1 MSRVKFNARME
12 YEYLD
17 NFKILQKAFTR
28 HKIEK
33 VGCGFW
39 AFLVGLAD
47 GVMLTNVISRYRWTG
62 SSSVYKMFFWCPA
75 TKKKR
80 I

>member
-33 VGCGFW
+33 VSLSTCFM
-39 AFLVGLAD
+39 GL
-47 GVMLTNVISRYRWTG
+47 ISNDVVSPYRWIG
-62 SSSVYKMFFWCPA
+62 SSSMLMGGTFSIPI
-75 TKKKR
+75 T

>member
-39 AFLVGLAD
+39 AFFGRF
-47 GVMLTNVISRYRWTG
+47 G
-62 SSSVYKMFFWCPA
+62 
-75 TKKKR
+75 
-80 I
+80 

>member
-33 VGCGFW
+33 VG
-39 AFLVGLAD
+39 LSLYRHLIHGLNIQLFD
-47 GVMLTNVISRYRWTG
+47 
-62 SSSVYKMFFWCPA
+62 
-75 TKKKR
+75 
-80 I
+80 